1 MLTRDQTSS
10 AAPQK
15 TNLRKLA
22 EIIHD
27 TGRSAE
33 ILAALEVVLSAGLAD
48 KLRTDPQEGG
58 ADA

>member
-33 ILAALEVVLSAGLAD
+33 ILAALEVVLSTGLVNALHAD
-48 KLRTDPQEGG
+48 LQEGSVN
-58 ADA
+58 A